1 MPVAF
6 GFIAGTR
13 VSTPDGAAN
22 IEALGVGDR
31 VIAWDLSASKAVSR
45 TVAAVWSEPVDQLVA
60 VDGGEVALAGTT
72 PGTAVWDAFEG
83 TFRGAGSLSTAG
95 ELLVWDGPGAHVV
108 PIEDLP
114 ERAADGAK
122 VWHLTLDGDEGTF
135 FADRVLV
142 RHRESM

>member
-13 VSTPDGAAN
+13 ITTPDGAQH
-22 IEALGVGDR
+22 IEALGVGDL
-31 VIAWDLSASKAVSR
+31 VVAWDLTASKAASR
-45 TVAAVWSEPVDQLVA
+45 TVAAVWSEPVDQLIA
-60 VDGGEVALAGTT
+60 VDGGEVMLRGVT

-83 TFRGAGSLSTAG
+83 TFRGAGSLSSAG
-95 ELLVWDGPGAHVV
+95 ELLVWDGPGVHVV
-108 PIEDLP
+108 PIDDLP

-122 VWHLTLDGDEGTF
+122 VWHLTLDGDEGAF

-142 RHRESM
+142 RHRESL